1 MAIHARIFY
10 YAQRIGVTIDFARYQ
25 AWLAQHPHHTAPSI
39 LPEEWQRTSQPG
51 DQGSDSSKKESD
63 QPPVL
68 DWQKAAP
75 KADLY
80 VDRRAQAQT
89 QQAQAQAQAS
99 TGDEPNY
106 PMGFAE
112 MLKLIQA
119 GKPIP
124 GIRQIPNTIVRDPVR
139 PSCETKNRSLIAS

>member
-10 YAQRIGVTIDFARYQ
+10 YAQRIGVNVDFAKYQ
-25 AWLAQHPHHTAPSI
+25 AWLAQHPDHKVPSVVPDEY
-39 LPEEWQRTSQPG
+39 LSSQRDGIGEGKQA
-51 DQGSDSSKKESD
+51 
-63 QPPVL
+63 VL

-75 KADLY
+75 REDLY
-80 VDRRAQAQT
+80 VDRKAAAQT
-89 QQAQAQAQAS
+89 AS
-99 TGDEPNY
+99 GNEPNY

-112 MLKLIQA
+112 MLQLIQE

-139 PSCETKNRSLIAS
+139 PCF